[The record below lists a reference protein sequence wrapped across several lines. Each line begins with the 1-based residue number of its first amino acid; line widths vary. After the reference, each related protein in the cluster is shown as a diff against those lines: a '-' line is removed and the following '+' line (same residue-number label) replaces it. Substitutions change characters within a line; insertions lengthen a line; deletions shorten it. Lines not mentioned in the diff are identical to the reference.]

1 LQPICIDESCSCCC
15 LCFGSSGRDQGAG
28 WGASMSR
35 VRFMNAVT
43 GEELHL
49 PPHICRRVRTDM
61 PASTLEWYLRYI
73 ASLLERPESAIRFV
87 TTNVDGNSC
96 VISGKR
102 CVITGRQWS
111 HTLLTHLQQEADG
124 NILVQVVVDARPIN
138 MCGEPIDGGSVHDD
152 V

>member
-1 LQPICIDESCSCCC
+1 
-15 LCFGSSGRDQGAG
+15 
-28 WGASMSR
+28 MSR

-96 VISGKR
+96 VISG
-102 CVITGRQWS
+102 RQWS